1 MKRLFK
7 IYLKENLFLI
17 FLMALGALGMVYSNF
32 MRANLLNAL
41 VDFDRKGFIQAS
53 VGLFASYLVFLFFT
67 YFSFIQR
74 NNLVQKKL
82 TYLREEIVD
91 GLSRM
96 P

>member
-1 MKRLFK
+1 MKRLVK

-17 FLMALGALGMVYSNF
+17 LLMALGALGMVHSNF

-41 VDFDRKGFIQAS
+41 VGFDRKGFIQAS

-74 NNLVQKKL
+74 NKLVQKN
-82 TYLREEIVD
+82 
-91 GLSRM
+91 
-96 P
+96 